1 MSSYRLQDVHRE
13 VGVGAD
19 TESQIRWLH
28 PRRGRQRRL
37 ARLGSLD
44 RVLHYFVACEL
55 LRVPATVADDRG
67 AVSDRLRSCSSRR
80 VLSGDILVASG
91 VQRTAVQR
99 PPTLRL
105 IRRVTQ
111 GDCVHTRVNWVVQY
125 RLYAVLK

>member
-1 MSSYRLQDVHRE
+1 MSSYRRQDVHRE

-67 AVSDRLRSCSSRR
+67 AVSVRLESCSSRQ
-80 VLSGDILVASG
+80 VLSGDILAAAG
-91 VQRTAVQR
+91 VQRTAENGPR
-99 PPTLRL
+99 HAWR
-105 IRRVTQ
+105 
-111 GDCVHTRVNWVVQY
+111 
-125 RLYAVLK
+125 